1 MRARLQSLAPP
12 SIVWVRMDPPPTA
25 QKRKKT
31 EADEDS
37 QQQVAIEH
45 LLQQVAS
52 MRQALAAATEQ
63 FELRCK
69 GRANRLDWTVVS
81 VL

>member
-1 MRARLQSLAPP
+1 
-12 SIVWVRMDPPPTA
+12 MDLIQTA
-25 QKRKKT
+25 QKRKKH
-31 EADEDS
+31 EVDDE
-37 QQQVAIEH
+37 QVAIEH

-69 GRANRLDWTVVS
+69 GRANRLDDTVVS

>member
-1 MRARLQSLAPP
+1 
-12 SIVWVRMDPPPTA
+12 MDIPPTA

-37 QQQVAIEH
+37 QQQAAIEH

-69 GRANRLDWTVVS
+69 GRAKRLSDTDGHIH
-81 VL
+81 